1 MGRFVRTA
9 ESGAVYEGV
18 LAIAESN
25 LLAYRGLRLADYPP
39 FAEAP
44 VESWRYIY
52 VKRAFDFCSALIM
65 IFMFA
70 IPGLLIATAILL
82 TSEGPIF
89 YREQRIGRDGRP
101 FRIWKFRSMYQNAE
115 NFVNFQFHSQGVND
129 VLKLMQAT
137 GTKENAWARQVFSFW
152 ENAAS
157 LVLNDI
163 VHPGLFFAWNGE
175 MVFVYAKFKPFL
187 KELRQKMENPAFLAG
202 VEKVVSNS
210 PEMRKRVDMIQ
221 KRLAKMAEKAQAD
234 KS

>member
-1 MGRFVRTA
+1 MARSR
-9 ESGAVYEGV
+9 
-18 LAIAESN
+18 
-25 LLAYRGLRLADYPP
+25 
-39 FAEAP
+39 
-44 VESWRYIY
+44 
-52 VKRAFDFCSALIM
+52 K
-65 IFMFA
+65 
-70 IPGLLIATAILL
+70 ATAADAELCMKL
-82 TSEGPIF
+82 YELR
-89 YREQRIGRDGRP
+89 REDEMRKAR
-101 FRIWKFRSMYQNAE
+101 
-115 NFVNFQFHSQGVND
+115 NFINFQFQPQGIDD
-129 VLKLMQAT
+129 VVKLMQAF

-221 KRLAKMAEKAQAD
+221 KRLAKMAEKAQAA

>member
-1 MGRFVRTA
+1 MAKSR
-9 ESGAVYEGV
+9 
-18 LAIAESN
+18 
-25 LLAYRGLRLADYPP
+25 
-39 FAEAP
+39 
-44 VESWRYIY
+44 
-52 VKRAFDFCSALIM
+52 K
-65 IFMFA
+65 
-70 IPGLLIATAILL
+70 ATATDADICMKLYEL
-82 TSEGPIF
+82 R
-89 YREQRIGRDGRP
+89 RE
-101 FRIWKFRSMYQNAE
+101 AE
-115 NFVNFQFHSQGVND
+115 MRKARNFVNFQFHSQGVND

-163 VHPGLFFAWNGE
+163 VHPGHFFAWNGE

-221 KRLAKMAEKAQAD
+221 KRLAKMAEKAQAA